1 MEKKVIASN
10 FDFYCKKYFHK
21 TQDGKVMV
29 YMILPNKSICKK
41 KYEISDYGKL

>member
-21 TQDGKVMV
+21 IQDGKVMV

-41 KYEISDYGKL
+41 KV